1 MHHCALILLHK
12 KVPISDKIN
21 TVNKKKEKTM
31 FKLLSR
37 IEMWI
42 NYNTKHNI

>member
-31 FKLLSR
+31 FQLIAIK
-37 IEMWI
+37 
-42 NYNTKHNI
+42 N

>member
-12 KVPISDKIN
+12 KEPISDKIN

-31 FKLLSR
+31 FQLLSR
-37 IEMWI
+37 TEMWI
-42 NYNTKHNI
+42 NYNTKHKI